1 MKLTKEALKRII
13 KEELDAVLEAHLN
26 KHGQKQNR
34 SRIVTKDR
42 QPAISIMDLRSA
54 KAQLGLDKEKSWA
67 VLSEPENV
75 YIKKKI
81 EALAQRLYD
90 SSTAPRGGEDFKK
103 AKKGEYDTLIDA
115 IEAAGGTF
123 TPTTPVADEN
133 SKGEQEDG

>member
-1 MKLTKEALKRII
+1 MKLTKETLKRII

-90 SSTAPRGGEDFKK
+90 SSTATSGGEDFKK
-103 AKKGEYDTLIDA
+103 VKKGEYDTLIAA

-123 TPTTPVADEN
+123 TPTIPDEK
-133 SKGEQEDG
+133 KGEQEDG

>member
-13 KEELDAVLEAHLN
+13 KEELDAVLE
-26 KHGQKQNR
+26 
-34 SRIVTKDR
+34 
-42 QPAISIMDLRSA
+42 LRSVDGKPTTRDQRKA
-54 KAQLGLDKEKSWA
+54 GYGKNQVSKPMALDAAIAQLGMDKEKSWA

-75 YIKKKI
+75 YIKEKI

-90 SSTAPRGGEDFKK
+90 NSKAKGSDAFKK
-103 AKKGEYDTLIDA
+103 AKKGEYDKLIAA

-123 TPTTPVADEN
+123 TPTMPDEN

>member
-1 MKLTKEALKRII
+1 MELTKEALKRII
-13 KEELDAVLEAHLN
+13 KEELDAVLELRRV
-26 KHGQKQNR
+26 HGKATTRPQRKAGYGKNQAPPR
-34 SRIVTKDR
+34 MALD
-42 QPAISIMDLRSA
+42 AA
-54 KAQLGLDKEKSWA
+54 KAQLGMENEKTWA
-67 VLSEPENV
+67 VLSEPENA

-115 IEAAGGTF
+115 IKAAGGTF
-123 TPTTPVADEN
+123 TPIIPDEN